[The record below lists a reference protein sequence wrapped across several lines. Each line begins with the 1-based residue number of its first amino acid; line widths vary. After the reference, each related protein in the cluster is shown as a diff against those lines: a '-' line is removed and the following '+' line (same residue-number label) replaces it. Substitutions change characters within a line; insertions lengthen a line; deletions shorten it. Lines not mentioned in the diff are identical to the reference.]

1 MQLDLS
7 LLCLVVSR
15 LLRLFQALILLVKLS
30 DLVLSYILLLVYL
43 LIVRFVL
50 GGSVVF
56 ERAPLVL
63 QFGQLVTQTVSIHT
77 ASLCLFCCI
86 A

>member
-15 LLRLFQALILLVKLS
+15 LLRLFQTLVLLIKLS
-30 DLVLSYILLLVYL
+30 DLVFSYIFLLVNL
-43 LIVRFVL
+43 LVVRFVL
-50 GGSVVF
+50 CGSVVF

-77 ASLCLFCCI
+77 ASLCLFCCV